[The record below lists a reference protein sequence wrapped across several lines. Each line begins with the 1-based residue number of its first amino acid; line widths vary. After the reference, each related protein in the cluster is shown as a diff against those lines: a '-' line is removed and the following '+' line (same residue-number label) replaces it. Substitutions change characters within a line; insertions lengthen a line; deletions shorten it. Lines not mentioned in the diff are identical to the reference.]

1 MPIFRVM
8 TFNVLYGA
16 TNRERLVREVVQEI
30 RPDVAVFTEARGT
43 KEFESVA
50 KDVGNHLVRG
60 GGPMDR
66 DFVVVASRWPIDES
80 QRFRPGWGWSK
91 WIRARIRPFGG
102 PPLTVV
108 GVQLPA
114 HLLWPFEV
122 LRVLEVGDLMGRVR
136 DGTHIIAGDFNA
148 VSPGD
153 THRLADAAWWV
164 RAQWLLQSG
173 FVPRWSL
180 RRMKAGGFED
190 CYRACHPTADGF
202 TVPAW
207 NPQVRMDYVF
217 ASSDLA
223 PALRSS
229 GRQEPRTSANGRS
242 VRRSA
247 AELLGRSPVGSLA
260 GEASD
265 HLAVWA
271 DFEWPDADMP
281 ANIQTEP
288 TRAGSGARAA
298 HLAR

>member
-136 DGTHIIAGDFNA
+136 DGTHIRRRLQRRQSRGYPPTRGCGLVGSRSVAPTERVRPA
-148 VSPGD
+148 VVAATDESRRVR
-153 THRLADAAWWV
+153 RLLSRLSSDC
-164 RAQWLLQSG
+164 
-173 FVPRWSL
+173 
-180 RRMKAGGFED
+180 RRF
-190 CYRACHPTADGF
+190 YRAGVESA
-202 TVPAW
+202 
-207 NPQVRMDYVF
+207 
-217 ASSDLA
+217 
-223 PALRSS
+223 
-229 GRQEPRTSANGRS
+229 SANGLCVRVKRFGASSSFIRTARTPNLGERKVSTAVGCGTTRS
-242 VRRSA
+242 IARWFARR
-247 AELLGRSPVGSLA
+247 
-260 GEASD
+260 
-265 HLAVWA
+265 
-271 DFEWPDADMP
+271 
-281 ANIQTEP
+281 
-288 TRAGSGARAA
+288 
-298 HLAR
+298 